1 MRELVETAR
10 QWLAEGRAGYLA
22 RPVTEQGFGPRDP
35 AGAVLVDARGEC
47 VGALYRGV
55 FDAEL
60 IAEAG
65 AMGAMG
71 AAAGGDSGAGAGGRA
86 SGGTAR
92 VCEVSVRGAEAE
104 AAKLT
109 CGGQAEVLIQPLAA
123 IPAEWWEL
131 LGEGVGVALVT
142 RLNEAADQ
150 ATSEVVRATDAVR
163 DEAGRRAGELL
174 AVRRPG
180 RDALYGD
187 SGLVLVEAYPSAPY
201 VVIGGGG
208 ELAEIIERQALLLGW
223 EAVLVTDREE
233 AARVIEARRDA
244 ACVVML
250 SHDEEFDVP
259 TLRDALAAG
268 VPYVG
273 ALGSRR
279 TTARRRE
286 GLIGAGV
293 SEARLALVHGPIG
306 LDLGAR
312 TPAET
317 ALAICAEILGV
328 LGARKAGAL
337 RDAEGPLNP

>member
-10 QWLAEGRAGYLA
+10 QWVAEGRAGYLA

-65 AMGAMG
+65 AMRP
-71 AAAGGDSGAGAGGRA
+71 GD
-86 SGGTAR
+86 TAR
-92 VCEVSVRGAEAE
+92 VCEVSVRLAEAVE
-104 AAKLT
+104 AKLT
-109 CGGQAEVLIQPLAA
+109 CGGQAEVLLQPLSA

-142 RLNEAADQ
+142 RLNEAADH
-150 ATSEVVRATDAVR
+150 ASSEVVRATDVPH
-163 DEAGRRAGELL
+163 DDAGRRAGELL

-180 RDALYGD
+180 RDALYGQ
-187 SGLVLVEAYPSAPY
+187 SGLVLVEAHPSAPY
-201 VVIGGGG
+201 VVIGGNG

-223 EAVLVTDREE
+223 EAALVTGREE
-233 AARVIEARRDA
+233 AAELIEARRDA

-259 TLRDALAAG
+259 TLRAALAAE
-268 VPYVG
+268 VPYIG

-286 GLIGAGV
+286 GLVSAGV
-293 SEARLALVHGPIG
+293 SEAQLARVHGPIG

-337 RDAEGPLNP
+337 RDADGPINP

>member
-10 QWLAEGRAGYLA
+10 QWMAEGRAGYLA

-35 AGAVLVDARGEC
+35 AGALLVDARGEC

-60 IAEAG
+60 AAEAG
-65 AMGAMG
+65 AM
-71 AAAGGDSGAGAGGRA
+71 AAGT
-86 SGGTAR
+86 TAR
-92 VCEVSVRGAEAE
+92 VCEVSVRGAEAVE
-104 AAKLT
+104 AKLT
-109 CGGQAEVLIQPLAA
+109 CGGQAEVLLQPLTA
-123 IPAEWWEL
+123 IPAEWWDL
-131 LGEGVGVALVT
+131 LGDGVGVALVT

-150 ATSEVVRATDAVR
+150 ASSEVVRATDAPV
-163 DEAGRRAGELL
+163 DDAGRRAGELL
-174 AVRRPG
+174 ATRRPG
-180 RDALYGD
+180 RDALYGE
-187 SGLVLVEAYPSAPY
+187 SGLVLVEAYPSAPHL
-201 VVIGGGG
+201 VIGGAG
-208 ELAEIIERQALLLGW
+208 ELAEIIERQARLLGW
-223 EAVLVTDREE
+223 EAVLVETAEE
-233 AARVIEARRDA
+233 AGKVIEGRRDA
-244 ACVVML
+244 ACLVML

-259 TLRDALAAG
+259 TLRAALAAG

-286 GLIGAGV
+286 GLIAAGV
-293 SEARLALVHGPIG
+293 SEAQLARVHGPIG

-337 RDAEGPLNP
+337 RDTEGPLNP

>member
-10 QWLAEGRAGYLA
+10 RWVAEGRAGYLA

-35 AGAVLVDARGEC
+35 AGALLVDVRGEC
-47 VGALYRGV
+47 VGSLYRGV

-60 IAEAG
+60 AAEVAAMAPG
-65 AMGAMG
+65 A
-71 AAAGGDSGAGAGGRA
+71 
-86 SGGTAR
+86 TAR
-92 VCEVSVRGAEAE
+92 VCEVSVAGDEAV

-109 CGGQAEVLIQPLAA
+109 CGGQAEVLLQPLAA
-123 IPAEWWEL
+123 IPAEWWQL

-142 RLNEAADQ
+142 RLNGAADQ
-150 ATSEVVRATDAVR
+150 ASSEVVRATAVP
-163 DEAGRRAGELL
+163 DGDAGRRAAELL
-174 AVRRPG
+174 ATRRAG

-187 SGLVLVEAYPSAPY
+187 SGLVLVEAHPSAPY

-208 ELAEIIERQALLLGW
+208 ELAAVIERQALLLDW
-223 EAVLVTDREE
+223 EAVRVE
-233 AARVIEARRDA
+233 AAGPAVEVIEARRDA

-250 SHDEEFDVP
+250 SHDERFDVP
-259 TLRDALAAG
+259 TLRAALAAG

-279 TTARRRE
+279 TTARRRD
-286 GLIGAGV
+286 GLLAAGV
-293 SEARLALVHGPIG
+293 TEAELARVHGPIG

-328 LGARKAGAL
+328 LGARPAGAL
-337 RDAEGPLNP
+337 RDADGPINT

>member
-10 QWLAEGRAGYLA
+10 QWVAEGRAGYLA

-60 IAEAG
+60 VAEAG
-65 AMGAMG
+65 AMGA
-71 AAAGGDSGAGAGGRA
+71 GD
-86 SGGTAR
+86 TAR
-92 VCEVSVRGAEAE
+92 VCEVSVRGAEAVE
-104 AAKLT
+104 AKLT
-109 CGGQAEVLIQPLAA
+109 CGGQAEVLLQPLAA

-142 RLNEAADQ
+142 RLNEGADH
-150 ATSEVVRATDAVR
+150 AVSAVVRAGDVPR
-163 DEAGRRAGELL
+163 DDAGRRAGELL
-174 AVRRPG
+174 GTRRAG
-180 RDALYGD
+180 RDALYGE

-223 EAVLVTDREE
+223 EAVLVDGTEE
-233 AARVIEARRDA
+233 AVKVIQARRDA
-244 ACVVML
+244 ACLVML
-250 SHDEEFDVP
+250 SHDEAFDVP
-259 TLRDALAAG
+259 TLRFALAQG

-273 ALGSRR
+273 ALGSRK

-286 GLIGAGV
+286 GLIAAGV
-293 SEARLALVHGPIG
+293 SEAQLARVHGPIG

-328 LGARKAGAL
+328 LGGRELDTL
-337 RDAEGPLNP
+337 RDTDGPINS

>member
-10 QWLAEGRAGYLA
+10 QWVAEGRAAYLA

-60 IAEAG
+60 VAEAG
-65 AMGAMG
+65 AMGA
-71 AAAGGDSGAGAGGRA
+71 GDD
-86 SGGTAR
+86 AR
-92 VCEVSVRGAEAE
+92 VCEVSVRGAEAVE
-104 AAKLT
+104 AGLT
-109 CGGQAEVLIQPLAA
+109 CGGQAEVLIQPLSA
-123 IPAEWWEL
+123 IPAEWWDL
-131 LGEGVGVALVT
+131 LGEGVGVSLVT
-142 RLNEAADQ
+142 RLGGAADR
-150 ATSEVVRATDAVR
+150 AASEVVRATDVPR
-163 DEAGRRAGELL
+163 DDAGRRAGELL
-174 AVRRPG
+174 GTRRPG

-187 SGLVLVEAYPSAPY
+187 CGLVLVEAYPSAPY
-201 VVIGGGG
+201 LVIGGAG
-208 ELAEIIERQALLLGW
+208 ELAEIIGRQARLLGW
-223 EAVLVTDREE
+223 EAVLVGDPAE
-233 AARVIEARRDA
+233 AGKVIEARRDA

-259 TLRDALAAG
+259 TLRLALARGAA
-268 VPYVG
+268 YVG
-273 ALGSRR
+273 ALGSRK

-286 GLIGAGV
+286 GLIAAGV
-293 SEARLALVHGPIG
+293 SEAQLARVHGPIG

-328 LGARKAGAL
+328 LGGRELDTL
-337 RDAEGPLNP
+337 RDTDGPINS